1 VTTGREHDAVRE
13 ARDALVI
20 VGAMVLP
27 AAVVATLIG
36 ISTDSLSGPFLWLV
50 GTLAVAAVLL
60 ACVASALLFVDRIG
74 RRWWSMKPYPVRKA
88 QLIPASLGV
97 ALLMIVGLPTTL
109 PIIIGFAGV
118 SVLLGAAVA
127 VGAALDL

>member
-1 VTTGREHDAVRE
+1 MTKREHDAVRE

-20 VGAMVLP
+20 VAAMVPP
-27 AAVVATLIG
+27 AAVIAFLMG
-36 ISTDSLSGPFLWLV
+36 LSADSFRGPFLWLV
-50 GTLAVAAVLL
+50 GTLGVASVLL

-74 RRWWSMKPYPVRKA
+74 RRWWSMRPYPVRKI
-88 QLIPASLGV
+88 QLIPASVGV
-97 ALLMIVGLPTTL
+97 ALLMIAGLPVTL

-118 SVLLGAAVA
+118 AVLLGAAVA

>member
-1 VTTGREHDAVRE
+1 VTRREHDAVRE

-20 VGAMVLP
+20 VAAMVPP
-27 AAVVATLIG
+27 ATVIAGLMG
-36 ISTDSLSGPFLWLV
+36 ISADSFRGPFLWLV
-50 GTLAVAAVLL
+50 GTLAVACVLL

-74 RRWWSMKPYPVRKA
+74 RRWWSVRPYPVRKI

-97 ALLMIVGLPTTL
+97 ALLLIAGLPTTL

-127 VGAALDL
+127 LGAALDL